1 MSHGSTSVGER
12 REGGSGLTRR
22 RRWAAGIATGAVL
35 VSGVGLAAGQMIKS
49 PAQAAADSLPPPQS
63 VLTAPVER
71 RVLEDSVTVRGTVT
85 AAQSVD
91 VAPTSGAPEGGAPV
105 VTKLPVVA
113 GKRVEAGQ
121 LLVEVSGRP
130 VFALRGELPMF
141 RDLKPGA
148 EGDDVAQLQRALGD
162 VGYSTSGDREG
173 RFGERTKAALSA
185 FYSGIGYAPLPA
197 QPDGERN
204 VESAEAAVTVAGRA
218 VEDAE
223 SDLAAARRPSTDG
236 TAAGHDDG
244 TPDGGEGVATGELD
258 TSALLRQ
265 VERAREDLATAREE
279 LTRVR
284 AAAGPTLP
292 ASEVVFLS
300 RFPARVDE
308 VHSRVGGRVEGSV
321 LSLSAGE
328 LVVDGL
334 LQQHEKGLV
343 RAGQK
348 VEILSEVTGRSAS
361 AKVTSV
367 SDTPGRAQAAGTPDA
382 GGGDAAKADGMSGYL
397 MVVRPDKALPA
408 ELAGQDVRLT
418 VRAASTDGE
427 ALVVPLSAVSAGAD
441 GRTTVTVVQHDAR
454 RRVPVVTGTTGD
466 GYVEVRP
473 QREDALSEGD
483 RVLVGVRAGPPAG
496 AGAGR

>member
-1 MSHGSTSVGER
+1 MSDGSTSAGEHH
-12 REGGSGLTRR
+12 EGGSGLTRR

-49 PAQAAADSLPPPQS
+49 PAQAAADSLPPPPS

-85 AAQSVD
+85 AAQTVD

-105 VTKLPVVA
+105 VTKLPVGA
-113 GKRVEAGQ
+113 GQRLRAGQ

-130 VFALRGELPMF
+130 VFALRGDLPMF

-162 VGYSTSGDREG
+162 VGYSTAGDREG
-173 RFGERTKAALSA
+173 RFGERTKAALTA

-197 QPDGERN
+197 QPDGEQS
-204 VESAEAAVTVAGRA
+204 VESAEAAVTRARRA

-223 SDLAAARRPSTDG
+223 SGLSAARRPSTDG
-236 TAAGHDDG
+236 TAAGDDDG
-244 TPDGGEGVATGELD
+244 TPDGDDGTATGAPD
-258 TSALLRQ
+258 TSALGRQ
-265 VERAREDLATAREE
+265 AQRAREDLATAREE

-308 VHSRVGGRVEGSV
+308 VHSRVGGRVEGNV
-321 LSLSAGE
+321 MSLSAGA

-343 RAGQK
+343 RPGQK

-361 AKVTSV
+361 GKVTGV
-367 SDTPGRAQAAGTPDA
+367 ADTPGRAQEAGAPDA
-382 GGGDAAKADGMSGYL
+382 DGGNGAKTDGASGYL
-397 MVVRPDKALPA
+397 MVVKPDKALPA
-408 ELAGQDVRLT
+408 DLAGQDVRLT
-418 VRAASTDGE
+418 VRAASTNGE
-427 ALVVPLSAVSAGAD
+427 ALVVPLSAISAGAD
-441 GRTTVTVVQHDAR
+441 GRTTVTVVQDDVRH
-454 RRVPVVTGTTGD
+454 RVPVVTGTTGD

-473 QREDALSEGD
+473 LRQGALSEGE
-483 RVLVGVRAGPPAG
+483 RVLVGVRAGPRAG
-496 AGAGR
+496 AGADL